1 MKINSNILYFI
12 LSILL
17 PNFAFG
23 QTHTFDW
30 ATAVHSNGNTA
41 IITSVKTD
49 VNNNVYTLGKYYGET
64 DIDPSPSQQHL
75 TPAGIDG
82 IFITK
87 QSPAG
92 NTIWIKNLDGAF
104 ANGIEDLAIDPT
116 NNIYIS
122 GYYSGTIDF
131 NPNAGVSNLT
141 AGSLQ
146 EFFVLA
152 LDTSSAF
159 NWVKVFPSTGDIT
172 PLQISIDAGYNILVS
187 GWFTGTCDFDPSAG
201 VTSKTS
207 SGGRDAFALQLN
219 YLGALQWVKTIGGA
233 GNDKAVALKSDNQNN
248 YYFTGTFEGTV
259 DLNPNAGVSN
269 ATVSNVSEFV
279 VKLDAGANFV
289 WANSTT
295 SPSAYGVTPVNIEIT
310 SNYNVIVSGT
320 FGGLVD
326 FDPSTNIDTLN
337 GGSTTTQLY
346 VQKFDWDGNY
356 INAISFGQ
364 INNGAKLADF
374 TIDKL
379 GGIYITGNFSGTM
392 DFDPGFGTA
401 MKSATTGAPN
411 TDSYILKLNEDL
423 SFSWVETVG
432 GVNGDG
438 GESITIASNFS
449 VHSSGYYEATVDFDF
464 SAGTSNLTVNQ
475 VNDIDHYVS
484 TISQCIVPLIST
496 QPSSS
501 AVCEGGN
508 ITFSIPVIGT
518 NFTPIWQVNSGTGFV
533 NISGAEY
540 YESQFGPNTNLEIYP
555 TPINYNNYQY
565 RLIVT
570 TPCGSDTSSIITLN
584 VQSAP
589 IILSQPSNQSV
600 CRNSSSAF
608 SLIEVIIPGS
618 FYQWYAN
625 GNPINDGGIYSG
637 AYSSNL
643 QISSVHDSLAGV
655 LYSCTIMGSCGTTN
669 SDSVAITVL
678 PVYNQS
684 VSSAI
689 CNGTSYIFGTQT
701 LTSAG
706 NYTEIFQSTTGCDS
720 VVNLALSMNPSYNQ
734 NINAS
739 ICNGSSYY
747 LGSQVL
753 TASGNYSEIFQSIN
767 GCDSIVNLNLM
778 VNTIDTSTTVTGFL
792 ITANQT
798 GANYQWLTCNN
809 TVQPTTY
816 VMITGEINQA
826 FTAPSNGNY
835 AIALSQ
841 NSCVDTSECISIN
854 VIGINKYPS
863 NISSIIV
870 FPNPNNG
877 DFTIEINNNADL
889 KITDVLGKVM
899 YEDKIHSGR
908 NQVSISNLI
917 SGIYYLLIK
926 SNDELII
933 EKISKQ

>member
-1 MKINSNILYFI
+1 MKTNSYILYSI

-17 PNFAFG
+17 ANFAFS

-30 ATAVHSNGNTA
+30 AAAVHSNGNTA

-49 VNNNVYTLGKYYGET
+49 INNNIYTLGKYYGET
-64 DIDPSPSQQHL
+64 DIDPSPSQQYL

-82 IFITK
+82 IFIIK

-122 GYYSGTIDF
+122 GYFSGTIDF
-131 NPNAGVSNLT
+131 NPDAGVSNLT

-152 LDTSSAF
+152 LDTSSTF
-159 NWVKVFPSTGDIT
+159 NWVKAFPSTGDIT

-187 GWFTGTCDFDPSAG
+187 GWFTGTCDFDPNAG

-207 SGGRDAFALQLN
+207 NGGSDAFALQLN

-259 DLNPNAGVSN
+259 DLNPNAGVFN
-269 ATVSNVSEFV
+269 ATVSNVSEFI

-310 SNYNVIVSGT
+310 SNYNVIVSGR
-320 FGGLVD
+320 FGDLVD
-326 FDPSTNIDTLN
+326 FDPGANTNTLD

-346 VQKFDWDGNY
+346 VQKLDWDGNY
-356 INAISFGQ
+356 INAVSYGQ
-364 INNGAKLADF
+364 INNGCRMIDF
-374 TIDKL
+374 TVDKI
-379 GGIYITGNFSGTM
+379 GSIYITGNFNGTM

-401 MKSATTGAPN
+401 IISATAGAPN

-432 GVNGDG
+432 GLDGDG
-438 GESITIASNFS
+438 GENITIGNNFS
-449 VHSSGYYEATVDFDF
+449 VHSSGYYESTVDFDF

-475 VNDIDHYVS
+475 VNDIDYYVS
-484 TISQCIVPLIST
+484 TISQCIIPSIST
-496 QPSSS
+496 QASTS

-508 ITFSIPVIGT
+508 VTFSISVIGT
-518 NFTPIWQVNSGTGFV
+518 NFTPTWQVNSGTGFV
-533 NISGAEY
+533 NISGVEY
-540 YESQFGPNTNLEIYP
+540 YESQFGPNINLEIYP

-565 RLIVT
+565 RLIVS
-570 TPCGSDTSSIITLN
+570 TPCGADTSSIITLN

-589 IILSQPSNQSV
+589 IIISQPSTQNV

-608 SLIEVIIPGS
+608 SVVDVIIPGS

-637 AYSSNL
+637 AYSPDL
-643 QISSVHDSLAGV
+643 QISSVDDSLAGV
-655 LYSCTIMGSCGTTN
+655 QYFFSIMGSCGVTN
-669 SDSVAITVL
+669 SDTVSL
-678 PVYNQS
+678 TVSPNYNQS
-684 VSSAI
+684 ISGTI
-689 CNGTSYIFGTQT
+689 CNGTNYIFGTQT
-701 LTSAG
+701 LTNTG
-706 NYTEIFQSTTGCDS
+706 NYTET
-720 VVNLALSMNPSYNQ
+720 
-734 NINAS
+734 
-739 ICNGSSYY
+739 
-747 LGSQVL
+747 
-753 TASGNYSEIFQSIN
+753 FQSIY
-767 GCDSIVNLNLM
+767 GCDSIVNLNLI
-778 VNTIDTSTTVTGFL
+778 VTTIDTSTTVSGFL
-792 ITANQT
+792 LSANQVS
-798 GANYQWLTCNN
+798 ANYQWLTCNN
-809 TVQPTTY
+809 TIQPAVYTI
-816 VMITGEINQA
+816 ITGETNQS

-835 AIALSQ
+835 AIALSK
-841 NSCVDTSECISIN
+841 NGCVDTSDCINVN
-854 VIGINKYPS
+854 VIGINDEQ
-863 NISSIIV
+863 NVASSIIV

-877 DFTIEINNNADL
+877 GFNINSPDNSEL
-889 KITDVLGKVM
+889 KITDVLGKVV
-899 YEDKIHSGR
+899 YENKIQAGSNRINISQLSG
-908 NQVSISNLI
+908 
-917 SGIYYLLIK
+917 GIYYLVIK
-926 SNDELII
+926 HGGESII
-933 EKISKQ
+933 KKIVKE